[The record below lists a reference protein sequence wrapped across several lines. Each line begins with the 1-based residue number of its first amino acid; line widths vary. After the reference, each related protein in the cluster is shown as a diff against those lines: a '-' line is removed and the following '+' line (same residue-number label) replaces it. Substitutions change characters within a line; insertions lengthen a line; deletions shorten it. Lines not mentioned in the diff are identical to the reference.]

1 MKTKKMGV
9 RNNKLKRICK
19 NIFEIIYKGR
29 CKSIYRNICKKKYK
43 NLYKII
49 YTKIRFNLFIDR
61 QRGSLSVNVILLF
74 MFLVSLVL
82 LFMPLYKDLRDF
94 KRDYDQLYGHDYEL
108 ASIEKTFMVN
118 AYYLLEDTYAKSKDS
133 KDFYGLV
140 MKKDTSFYR
149 DLIGQKYLES
159 PHTRYELITGDGGCF
174 EIIKK
179 DNYVEFYV
187 NYYYENKGIE
197 RWKRK
202 KYRVYCP
209 FEKLGIDK
217 KVKPKLEIEEIKSLF
232 VELA

>member
-1 MKTKKMGV
+1 MKTKKIGV
-9 RNNKLKRICK
+9 IKNKSEIICK
-19 NIFEIIYKGR
+19 RTYKNIYK
-29 CKSIYRNICKKKYK
+29 N
-43 NLYKII
+43 I
-49 YTKIRFNLFIDR
+49 YTKIRFSLFIDK
-61 QRGSLSVNVILLF
+61 QSGSLSVNVILLF
-74 MFLVSLVL
+74 MFLMSLAL
-82 LFMPLYKDLRDF
+82 LFMPLYKDLGDF
-94 KRDYDQLYGHDYEL
+94 TRDYDQLYGHDYEL
-108 ASIEKTFMVN
+108 ASIERAFMVN

-140 MKKDTSFYR
+140 MKKDTSFYQ

-159 PHTRYELITGDGGCF
+159 PHTRYELITGDGGYY

-217 KVKPKLEIEEIKSLF
+217 KVKPKLEIEEIKYLF

>member
-1 MKTKKMGV
+1 MKTKKIGV
-9 RNNKLKRICK
+9 IKNKSEIICK
-19 NIFEIIYKGR
+19 RTYKNIYK
-29 CKSIYRNICKKKYK
+29 N
-43 NLYKII
+43 I
-49 YTKIRFNLFIDR
+49 YTKIRFSLFIDK
-61 QRGSLSVNVILLF
+61 QSGSLSVNVILLF
-74 MFLVSLVL
+74 MFLMSLAL
-82 LFMPLYKDLRDF
+82 LFMPLYKDLGDF

-108 ASIEKTFMVN
+108 ASIERAFMVN

-140 MKKDTSFYR
+140 MKKDTSFYQ

-159 PHTRYELITGDGGCF
+159 PHTRYELITGDGGYY

-217 KVKPKLEIEEIKSLF
+217 KVKPKLEIEEIKYLF

>member
-1 MKTKKMGV
+1 MKTKKIGV
-9 RNNKLKRICK
+9 RKNKSKRICK
-19 NIFEIIYKGR
+19 ITYKNIYK
-29 CKSIYRNICKKKYK
+29 N
-43 NLYKII
+43 I
-49 YTKIRFNLFIDR
+49 YTKIRFSLFIDK
-61 QRGSLSVNVILLF
+61 QSGSLSVNVILLF
-74 MFLVSLVL
+74 MFLMSLVL
-82 LFMPLYKDLRDF
+82 LFMPLYKDLGDF

-209 FEKLGIDK
+209 FEKLEIDK

>member
-1 MKTKKMGV
+1 MKTKIIGV
-9 RNNKLKRICK
+9 IKNKSEIICK
-19 NIFEIIYKGR
+19 RTYKNIYK
-29 CKSIYRNICKKKYK
+29 K
-43 NLYKII
+43 I
-49 YTKIRFNLFIDR
+49 YTKIRSSLFIDK
-61 QRGSLSVNVILLF
+61 QSGSLSVNVILLF
-74 MFLVSLVL
+74 MFLMSLVL
-82 LFMPLYKDLRDF
+82 LFMPLYKDLGDF

-108 ASIEKTFMVN
+108 ASIERAFMVN

-140 MKKDTSFYR
+140 MKKDTSFYQ
-149 DLIGQKYLES
+149 DLIGQKYLEF
-159 PHTRYELITGDGGCF
+159 PHTRYELITGDGGYY